1 MGKIKIDKYRIVK
14 SGSVNQLNV
23 LINDYIELGYKP
35 IGSHKVVIKFS
46 QNKFA
51 GSQHMATQNE
61 LEYSQTLLLEE

>member
-1 MGKIKIDKYRIVK
+1 MGGIEIDKYRVIK
-14 SGSVNQLNV
+14 TGSVSQLNTLV
-23 LINDYIELGYKP
+23 NDLVKLGYKP
-35 IGSHKVVIKFS
+35 IGSHKVVVKFS